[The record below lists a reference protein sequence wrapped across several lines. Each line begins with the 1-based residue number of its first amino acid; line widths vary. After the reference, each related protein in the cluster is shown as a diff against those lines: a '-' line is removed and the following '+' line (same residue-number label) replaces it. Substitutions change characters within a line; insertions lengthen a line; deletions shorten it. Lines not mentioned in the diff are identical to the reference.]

1 MEKALR
7 CFTRGSIWHICNK
20 SIANFGI
27 FDTFSLGDRFLQ
39 TMGYYNNSKKKERFA
54 RASKSPAFHVPDLL
68 TQNQD
73 QIAKFLCYCVMP
85 DHYHLLLAIQKDGCL
100 SKYLNTVQDSF
111 TRFFNL
117 KFHRKGPLW
126 QSRFRCVQIES
137 DEQLLHVMRYIH
149 LNPVTKALVDKPEEW
164 KLSSYPQYL
173 ESDTLQKMKEVSIQ
187 NVDKLKAFTENQI
200 DYQRKL
206 LGIKRAL
213 LE

>member
-1 MEKALR
+1 MKEGIRYFEA
-7 CFTRGSIWHICNK
+7 GSIWHICNK
-20 SIANFGI
+20 SISNFGI
-27 FDTFSLGDRFLQ
+27 LNSFLLGNRFIQ
-39 TMGYYNNSKKKERFA
+39 TVDYYNNKNCKEKFGRILKAQSYIFA
-54 RASKSPAFHVPDLL
+54 GPLVYSTNRIIKL
-68 TQNQD
+68 
-73 QIAKFLCYCVMP
+73 LCYCIMP
-85 DHYHLLLAIQKDGCL
+85 DHYHLLLKTMQENSVSQYISNIQN
-100 SKYLNTVQDSF
+100 SY

-126 QSRFRCVQIES
+126 QSRFRCSQIES

-173 ESDTLQKMKEVSIQ
+173 ESDILQKMKEVSIQ
-187 NVDKLKAFTENQI
+187 NVEKLKTFTENQI

-206 LGIKRAL
+206 HGIKRSL

>member
-27 FDTFSLGDRFLQ
+27 FDVAHLGHRFLQ
-39 TMGYYNNSKKKERFA
+39 TTSYYNDSDQKDRFA
-54 RASKSPAFHVPDLL
+54 RASKSPKFYVSDLL
-68 TQNQD
+68 SQNSNQVV
-73 QIAKFLCYCVMP
+73 KFLCYCIMP
-85 DHYHLLLAIQKDGCL
+85 DHYHFLLKVLKDDHL
-100 SKYLNTVQDSF
+100 SRYLNTLQNSY

-126 QSRFRCVQIES
+126 QSRFRCSQIES

-187 NVDKLKAFTENQI
+187 NVDKLKTFTENQI